1 MFEKA
6 ELMYEGKAKQIF
18 AVTDNPDL
26 VWMHFKNSLT
36 AFNAEKKDEMDGK
49 GEVNQ
54 KIASVIFRFLQSR
67 GVETHFVDQI
77 GDRDMVCQKVEII
90 PLEVVVRNTIAGSL
104 AKKFGL
110 AEGEDLQDP
119 LTEFFYK
126 KDELGDPFLSDE
138 QALMLGVSD
147 SQEELDEMKQSALK
161 INQQLSEF
169 FGKMNVRL
177 VDFKVEFG
185 RRPDGSI
192 LLADE
197 ITPDSCRLWDKE
209 TGDKLDKDRFRRDL
223 GRVLESYQEIY
234 SRIEA
239 QWQEYL

>member
-1 MFEKA
+1 M
-6 ELMYEGKAKQIF
+6 
-18 AVTDNPDL
+18 
-26 VWMHFKNSLT
+26 
-36 AFNAEKKDEMDGK
+36 
-49 GEVNQ
+49 
-54 KIASVIFRFLQSR
+54 
-67 GVETHFVDQI
+67 
-77 GDRDMVCQKVEII
+77 
-90 PLEVVVRNTIAGSL
+90 
-104 AKKFGL
+104 
-110 AEGEDLQDP
+110 
-119 LTEFFYK
+119 
-126 KDELGDPFLSDE
+126 
-138 QALMLGVSD
+138 SD
-147 SQEELDEMKQSALK
+147 SQEELDELKQSALK